1 MKRVC
6 TVCQRVS
13 VDGNLWCQEP
23 DCPAGNMPL
32 IFDYGEWLGDIK
44 VVRLLRV
51 LRTAAIYEAERGK
64 EQVLLKVAHP
74 GCQDQ
79 LRREARVLLELAAHQ
94 QHPMLPVLLPAY
106 QQMDLKQRP
115 YGKTMFRDEA
125 KYYEVFA
132 HVQGEFLRDILLKNP
147 QPWYQHA
154 AWMTISL
161 ADAIAFLHLRGK
173 VLHLNLTPDAI
184 YVRTDKEGIPRPLL
198 LDLGMLGDPAGI
210 DPAWVRKYGVP
221 AYTPP
226 ELIARDG
233 PVGYA
238 SDVYGLG
245 LVLYEMLAGHPAFRF
260 TQRKDDD
267 VRRLVVGGVREP
279 LERTDLA
286 EDIHHIVHMAVQRA
300 PEQRFQDVRAFAKML
315 RTKFGEVPAEKKRS
329 INRRILAAVILLSL
343 ATIIL
348 IMLSALLG

>member
-79 LRREARVLLELAAHQ
+79 LRREARVLLELAAQQ

-106 QQMDLKQRP
+106 QQMDIKQRP

-132 HVQGEFLRDILLKNP
+132 HVQGEFLRDMLLRTRSPGTNMP
-147 QPWYQHA
+147 PGL
-154 AWMTISL
+154 ISL
-161 ADAIAFLHLRGK
+161 ADAIASARCPASEHHPGRDLRP
-173 VLHLNLTPDAI
+173 H
-184 YVRTDKEGIPRPLL
+184 RQEGIPSAAALP
-198 LDLGMLGDPAGI
+198 GMLGIRRALTT
-210 DPAWVRKYGVP
+210 WVRKSACRP
-221 AYTPP
+221 T
-226 ELIARDG
+226 
-233 PVGYA
+233 
-238 SDVYGLG
+238 
-245 LVLYEMLAGHPAFRF
+245 
-260 TQRKDDD
+260 
-267 VRRLVVGGVREP
+267 RR
-279 LERTDLA
+279 
-286 EDIHHIVHMAVQRA
+286 Q
-300 PEQRFQDVRAFAKML
+300 
-315 RTKFGEVPAEKKRS
+315 S
-329 INRRILAAVILLSL
+329 
-343 ATIIL
+343 
-348 IMLSALLG
+348 